1 MSYRGRYPCLVTVIV
16 LKFNLPCCTY
26 CFTFRESN
34 YAFWSM
40 NYTIRIVLIS
50 LLCLI
55 TLVTISLRGTYLN
68 TNCSVSLEYMFI
80 LRLPWKLP
88 LLLLYELQIRDVM
101 DVLLNKGVLNRT
113 SDKDCL
119 AEYAPSEV
127 ADSMTASELNQKF
140 EQGTL
145 QISQLTPTQVRLC
158 LSWT

>member
-1 MSYRGRYPCLVTVIV
+1 
-16 LKFNLPCCTY
+16 
-26 CFTFRESN
+26 
-34 YAFWSM
+34 
-40 NYTIRIVLIS
+40 
-50 LLCLI
+50 
-55 TLVTISLRGTYLN
+55 
-68 TNCSVSLEYMFI
+68 MFI
-80 LRLPWKLP
+80 LGLPWKLP